1 MREKTA
7 RLAGTL
13 GESVPAGRATVLGPQ
28 IASIWANA
36 PAAHGVL
43 LLPALRAFDRAVG
56 RLTMPAAACLLAGAS
71 RPPCNASAGLQAG
84 GRRQAGALCP
94 SHSRGLRSAC

>member
-43 LLPALRAFDRAVG
+43 LLPVLRAFDRAVG
-56 RLTMPAAACLLAGAS
+56 RLTMPAGCALLAL
-71 RPPCNASAGLQAG
+71 AGTPLPGRRRGGPATAAG
-84 GRRQAGALCP
+84 GLGSVRCAP
-94 SHSRGLRSAC
+94 SFA